1 MMFRIPH
8 SSPDAGTECALSH
21 RLPQYFCEAGST
33 QPASTQPAQSTLSHG
48 TAAGHTAAAGHK
60 AAAGHTARAGS
71 ALSYSPTRPA
81 TLTGA
86 TRTLPALLLLM
97 LAMLMVALP
106 VRAQTV
112 NLAMPDTI
120 LLPGDEVLLPVEL
133 LSAPAE
139 PSIFSGEFTLQ
150 YSRSLISISA
160 VETDGTFLE
169 DAASV
174 LYNVTTGR
182 IAFATTE
189 PLDVGPGDTGV
200 LFYLRVRMSE
210 NAAPGTETDLAMSA
224 LFNEGDP
231 AAEVAAGKVRSPQ
244 IRIAPRH
251 TRVII
256 GDEAQ
261 FTISGDVHP
270 PVVWSVTDETV
281 ASIDQNGLLTGLSPG
296 TIRVYAEDQ
305 IGLRDSTDLFR
316 IEPELFRLLTV
327 STPDTSVRQ
336 TREFWWPV
344 NVSDVTGLNITSL
357 QFDLRWSAQNLE
369 LTGLTVENT
378 LLENAGFGALEY
390 NAASDRVVVAVAGTQ
405 PLSGEGPLVYL
416 RMRVRAGASGTQ
428 TPSFAQILFND
439 DITPDIESG
448 RITVQPAPAIT
459 VSETEIE
466 LSVGETRAISVT
478 GGGTPPYTWQSGDE
492 SVVVID
498 AQTGELTATG
508 AGTAE
513 VFALDSEGFPS
524 QSVLVTVYDVNVRI
538 ADATLFLGDE
548 LSLPV
553 TTNDLSGLGVFAY
566 EMDISIDTTMVFF
579 EGVRTIGTL
588 SEGMTVS
595 SNLMDGVLRIAAAG
609 TEAISGDGTL
619 LELRFVAGDSAGVD
633 DVTPLLFERLVFNDP
648 GMPGPTG
655 QVHDGSITFVLPEPP
670 GVPLLTAPED
680 GAMEV
685 ALQPELAWEGA
696 FAATFDL
703 QLSTDSNFDVLAADV
718 TGITESSWTP
728 GEALNE
734 ETQYWWRVRGV
745 NFIGESDWSDVRS
758 FTTEEE
764 EDPVPPPPEP
774 PEEPSSP
781 EDGAEDVPV
790 ETILSWF
797 AVADADSYRV
807 QIALDDGFTD
817 LFLNEAGITDTTLAV
832 TGLAHLTT
840 YHWRVRAYSEGVE
853 GEWSGTWRFTTV
865 METSADDEDMHS
877 GIPERITMEQNYPN
891 PFNPST
897 QIRYTLPE
905 AGEVRLEVFNLM
917 GQRIDVLVD
926 GQQQAGVHD
935 VTFDASHLS
944 SGIYLYR
951 LQTPEESITRRMMF
965 VK

>member
-21 RLPQYFCEAGST
+21 RLPQYFYKGSS
-33 QPASTQPAQSTLSHG
+33 AQPAQSTLSHG
-48 TAAGHTAAAGHK
+48 T
-60 AAAGHTARAGS
+60 AAGHTARAGS
-71 ALSYSPTRPA
+71 ALSYSPTRPAALTA

-174 LYNVTTGR
+174 IYNVTTGR

-189 PLDVGPGDTGV
+189 PLDVGPGDSGV

-251 TRVII
+251 TRVIV

-261 FTISGDVHP
+261 FSISGDVHP

-378 LLENAGFGALEY
+378 LLEDAGFGAVEY

-405 PLSGEGPLVYL
+405 PLAGEGPLVYL
-416 RMRVRAGASGTQ
+416 RMRVRAEASGTQ

-466 LSVGETRAISVT
+466 LSVGETRTISVT
-478 GGGTPPYTWQSGDE
+478 GGGTPPYVWQSGDE

-566 EMDISIDTTMVFF
+566 EMDISIDTTMVLF
-579 EGVRTIGTL
+579 EGIRTIGTL

-595 SNLMDGVLRIAAAG
+595 SNLVDGVLRIAAAG

-655 QVHDGSITFVLPEPP
+655 QAHDGSITFVLPEP
-670 GVPLLTAPED
+670 
-680 GAMEV
+680 
-685 ALQPELAWEGA
+685 
-696 FAATFDL
+696 
-703 QLSTDSNFDVLAADV
+703 ST
-718 TGITESSWTP
+718 
-728 GEALNE
+728 
-734 ETQYWWRVRGV
+734 
-745 NFIGESDWSDVRS
+745 
-758 FTTEEE
+758 
-764 EDPVPPPPEP
+764 PEP

-817 LFLNEAGITDTTLAV
+817 LFLDEAGITDTTLAV